1 MKTVAADGNFQLS
14 RYMRTNDRAKD
25 IAFDGQDEVD
35 RYWVKPDNIIS
46 YNERV
51 CIFFYCI
58 LLFVVDIYKK
68 YLLDIFR
75 LKKAVPT
82 SKP

>member
-51 CIFFYCI
+51 CNFF
-58 LLFVVDIYKK
+58 
-68 YLLDIFR
+68 
-75 LKKAVPT
+75 
-82 SKP
+82 